1 METEGSLEGVVIT
14 ALVDSTLSVKWG
26 ENKLIIIYIYILLTL
41 DNLNLVYVTKRH
53 PGFFLRIS

>member
-26 ENKLIIIYIYILLTL
+26 ENKLIIIYIYFVDSRQFKIEFMLLKGTL
-41 DNLNLVYVTKRH
+41 
-53 PGFFLRIS
+53 GFFF